1 MCSRGVGKTTEQGG
15 RSGRAGERE
24 KIRGRVRAVIG
35 QLEGILRDLKQVA
48 KELREVV
55 EQIDRLTSDFEFEL
69 DADDWTPGTVSSTS
83 SSEKGGPLCDLG
95 PLDFL
100 SSDSWEFCSFLET
113 STPSDSGDGS
123 DRPPD
128 FRLLNGGATPN
139 GPDSSSEETPVP
151 PQKPLPTRT
160 PGSRDRVRF
169 SDKVLYHALCCDD
182 SEDPPYGQE
191 TPRDPPR
198 ASVPCAIIRS
208 SKGGITGARK
218 GTRSCSTQTVCDK
231 STQTVLPYVPK
242 KGKKEQS

>member
-1 MCSRGVGKTTEQGG
+1 MCSRGVGRTTEQGG
-15 RSGRAGERE
+15 RCGRAGERE
-24 KIRGRVRAVIG
+24 RIRSRVRAVIG
-35 QLEGILRDLKQVA
+35 QLEGILRDLKEVA

-69 DADDWTPGTVSSTS
+69 DTDDWTPGTVSSTS

-100 SSDSWEFCSFLET
+100 SSDSWEFCSFLEA

-123 DRPPD
+123 DRPSD

-139 GPDSSSEETPVP
+139 GPDSSSEETPIP
-151 PQKPLPTRT
+151 PQKPPTRT

-182 SEDPPYGQE
+182 SEDPPFTQDTLRD
-191 TPRDPPR
+191 TPRPAAP
-198 ASVPCAIIRS
+198 STVL
-208 SKGGITGARK
+208 KNKQGGLAGVKK
-218 GTRSCSTQTVCDK
+218 GTRNCSTQTVCDK

-242 KGKKEQS
+242 KGKDKR

>member
-1 MCSRGVGKTTEQGG
+1 MCSRGVGRTTEQGV

-35 QLEGILRDLKQVA
+35 QLEGILRDLKEVA

-69 DADDWTPGTVSSTS
+69 DTDDWTPGTVSSTS

-100 SSDSWEFCSFLET
+100 SSDSWEFCSFLEA

-139 GPDSSSEETPVP
+139 GPDSSSEEIPIA
-151 PQKPLPTRT
+151 PQKPP
-160 PGSRDRVRF
+160 PAKNAGSRDRVRF

-198 ASVPCAIIRS
+198 SIAPSAVMK
-208 SKGGITGARK
+208 SKPGGLTGVRK
-218 GTRSCSTQTVCDK
+218 GTRNCSTQTVCDK

-242 KGKKEQS
+242 KGKDKH

>member
-1 MCSRGVGKTTEQGG
+1 MIYIIFVKLFLYRHICFTQQTTVLDARTPFFGTEEHLGSA
-15 RSGRAGERE
+15 RIKMAS
-24 KIRGRVRAVIG
+24 
-35 QLEGILRDLKQVA
+35 QLDK
-48 KELREVV
+48 VV

-69 DADDWTPGTVSSTS
+69 DTDDWTPGTVSSTS

-100 SSDSWEFCSFLET
+100 SSDSWEFCSFLEA

-151 PQKPLPTRT
+151 PQKPLPART

-182 SEDPPYGQE
+182 SEDPPYSQE

-198 ASVPCAIIRS
+198 ASVPCATIRS
-208 SKGGITGARK
+208 NKGGISGVRR
-218 GTRSCSTQTVCDK
+218 GTRKLQYPDSV
-231 STQTVLPYVPK
+231 
-242 KGKKEQS
+242 

>member
-1 MCSRGVGKTTEQGG
+1 MCSRGVGRTTEQGG
-15 RSGRAGERE
+15 RHGRAGERE
-24 KIRGRVRAVIG
+24 RIRGRVRAVIS
-35 QLEGILRDLKQVA
+35 QLEGILRDLKDVA

-55 EQIDRLTSDFEFEL
+55 EQIDKLTSDFEFEL

-83 SSEKGGPLCDLG
+83 SSEKGGPLYDLG

-100 SSDSWEFCSFLET
+100 SSDSWEFCSFLEA

-123 DRPPD
+123 DRPAD

-139 GPDSSSEETPVP
+139 GPDSSSEEIPVA
-151 PQKPLPTRT
+151 PQKPPPSKT

-182 SEDPPYGQE
+182 SEDPPYGQDTARE
-191 TPRDPPR
+191 SPR
-198 ASVPCAIIRS
+198 AVTPCVVIK
-208 SKGGITGARK
+208 SKAGGLTGNRK
-218 GTRSCSTQTVCDK
+218 GTRNCSTQTVCDK

-242 KGKKEQS
+242 KGKDKH

>member
-1 MCSRGVGKTTEQGG
+1 MCSRGVGRTTEQGG
-15 RSGRAGERE
+15 RSSKVGERE
-24 KIRGRVRAVIG
+24 RIRSRVRAVIS
-35 QLEGILRDLKQVA
+35 QLEGILRDLKEVA

-100 SSDSWEFCSFLET
+100 SSDSWEFCSFLEA

-123 DRPPD
+123 DRPSD

-139 GPDSSSEETPVP
+139 GPDSSSEETPIP
-151 PQKPLPTRT
+151 PEKPPPTRN

-182 SEDPPYGQE
+182 SEDPPFGQD
-191 TPRDPPR
+191 TLRDAPRPAAPS
-198 ASVPCAIIRS
+198 AVL
-208 SKGGITGARK
+208 KNKQGGLTGVRK
-218 GTRSCSTQTVCDK
+218 GTRNCSTQTVCDK

-242 KGKKEQS
+242 KGKDKH

>member
-1 MCSRGVGKTTEQGG
+1 MCSRGVGRTAEQGG

-24 KIRGRVRAVIG
+24 RIRGRVRAVIG
-35 QLEGILRDLKQVA
+35 QLEGILRDLKEVA

-123 DRPPD
+123 DRPTD
-128 FRLLNGGATPN
+128 FRLLNGGITPN

-151 PQKPLPTRT
+151 PPKPPPTRT
-160 PGSRDRVRF
+160 HGSRDRVRF

-182 SEDPPYGQE
+182 EDTPYGQE
-191 TPRDPPR
+191 PSKDTLK
-198 ASVPCAIIRS
+198 AVAPCAITKNRQ
-208 SKGGITGARK
+208 GGLTIGRR
-218 GTRSCSTQTVCDK
+218 GTRNCSTQTVCDK

-242 KGKKEQS
+242 KAKEKL